1 MGLFRFRQ
9 NRKMPF
15 QRFVEIGRI
24 AVIVDVVDQNR
35 VLLDGPGLERQT
47 YRIKS
52 LHLTKF
58 ACKFGHSAK
67 TSVVKK
73 AWEDEEISKK
83 FEASSWGQRMK
94 KSVIR
99 ANLSDF
105 DKFKLNKLKIQRRR
119 IINQKINQLKKK

>member
-1 MGLFRFRQ
+1 MGFRQ

-15 QRFVEIGRI
+15 ERFVEIGRV
-24 AVIVDVVDQNR
+24 AVIH
-35 VLLDGPGLERQT
+35 DGPGLARQT

-52 LHLTKF
+52 LHLAKF

-67 TSVVKK
+67 TSVVQK
-73 AWEDEEISKK
+73 AWEDEDISKK